1 MLIEK
6 TEELEIGV
14 YLTALTRLERADEAG
29 ASHACRQLSKLQK
42 LIRLRAMEL
51 YWTTSRLLRQSE
63 AALFPAYVEE
73 RNRVPGWKKTDAPI
87 LAPESLPAGRP
98 RLLLDMTSTLRS
110 GKMTGIQR
118 VVREIARN
126 GWLMGAGLP
135 VAIHNG
141 RLFTYYSHPQI
152 PETIEI
158 EEGDVFLM
166 LDASWNHTEEYLPI
180 LDRVRAKGGRSIVCL
195 YDILPLIYPAA
206 FPPAL
211 TQRFEEWLS
220 RIVLPSD
227 GVIADSRAAAESLRD
242 YLAANGRTKHGLPLG
257 WWRLGADFSGA
268 ATGAAS
274 ERARSIAGGKPYF
287 LSVGTIE
294 PRKGYP
300 VALDALD
307 KLWDEGVDATYVIVG
322 GKGWGMRQFE
332 RRVKHHPEFNK
343 RLFWLDRAGDAD
355 LALLYRNARALVLAS
370 VAEGFGLPIVEAANY
385 GAPVI
390 ATDIGVFREVAGDSA
405 RYFRLLDSESL
416 AERMREALAKKP
428 SPPKVAP
435 MSWRDSA
442 SQLLH
447 MARESGFQTRLD

>member
-6 TEELEIGV
+6 NEALEIDA
-14 YLTALTRLERADEAG
+14 YLAALTRLEHAAEDG
-29 ASHACRQLSKLQK
+29 ASPFRRRLRNLQK

-63 AALFPAYVEE
+63 AALFPAYVEK
-73 RNRVPGWKKTDAPI
+73 RNRVPSWKKTDTPT

-110 GKMTGIQR
+110 GKKTGIQR

-135 VAIHNG
+135 VAIHRG
-141 RLFTYYSHPQI
+141 RLFTYYGHPQI

-166 LDASWNHTEEYLPI
+166 LDASWNHTDEYLPI
-180 LDRVRAKGGRSIVCL
+180 LEQVKAKGGRNIVCL
-195 YDILPLIYPAA
+195 YDILPLIYPSA

-211 TQRFEEWLS
+211 THRFEEWLS

-242 YLAANGRTKHGLPLG
+242 YLEANGRTKRGLPLG

-268 ATGAAS
+268 ATGEAS
-274 ERARSIAGGKPYF
+274 ERARNIAGGKPYF
-287 LSVGTIE
+287 LGVGTIE

-300 VALDALD
+300 VVLDALD
-307 KLWDEGVDATYVIVG
+307 KLWDEGADATYVIVG

-332 RRVKHHPEFNK
+332 RRAQRHPEFNK

-385 GAPVI
+385 GVPVI
-390 ATDIGVFREVAGDSA
+390 ATDIAVFREVAGDSA

-416 AERMREALAKKP
+416 AERMREALVEKP
-428 SPPKVAP
+428 SPPEVAP
-435 MSWRDSA
+435 TSWRDSA
-442 SQLLH
+442 AQLLL
-447 MARESGFQTRLD
+447 MARESGFQTRLE

>member
-1 MLIEK
+1 MLIEQN
-6 TEELEIGV
+6 EALEIAA
-14 YLTALTRLERADEAG
+14 YLAALTRMEHAEEEG
-29 ASHACRQLSKLQK
+29 ASAFGRRLQQVQK
-42 LIRLRAMEL
+42 LVRLRAMEL
-51 YWTTSRLLRQSE
+51 YWTTSRLFRQGE
-63 AALFPAYVEE
+63 KALFPAHVER
-73 RNRVPGWKKTDAPI
+73 RNRVPAWKKTDTPT

-110 GKMTGIQR
+110 GKKTGIQR

-152 PETIEI
+152 PETVEI

-180 LDRVRAKGGRSIVCL
+180 LDRVKGKGGRNIVCL

-242 YLAANGRTKHGLPLG
+242 YLAAKGRTKHGLPLG

-268 ATGAAS
+268 AAGEAS
-274 ERARSIAGGKPYF
+274 ERAKSIAGGKPYF

-307 KLWDEGVDATYVIVG
+307 KLWGEGVDATYVIVG

-416 AERMREALAKKP
+416 AERMREALAEKP
-428 SPPKVAP
+428 SPPRVAP
-435 MSWRDSA
+435 TSWRESA

>member
-1 MLIEK
+1 MLIERN
-6 TEELEIGV
+6 EAGAIDA
-14 YLTALTRLERADEAG
+14 YLAALTRLELTEEDG
-29 ASHACRQLSKLQK
+29 ATPIRRRLKKLRK

-63 AALFPAYVEE
+63 AALFPARVAE
-73 RNRVPGWKKTDAPI
+73 RNRLPSWKKTDTPT
-87 LAPESLPAGRP
+87 LTPETLPSGRP

-110 GKMTGIQR
+110 GKRTGIQR

-166 LDASWNHTEEYLPI
+166 LDASWNHTEEYLPV
-180 LDRVRAKGGRSIVCL
+180 LDRVKAKGGRNIVCL

-242 YLAANGRTKHGLPLG
+242 YLDAKGRTKHGLPLG
-257 WWRLGADFSGA
+257 WWRLGADFVGA
-268 ATGAAS
+268 STGEAS
-274 ERARSIAGGKPYF
+274 ERAKAIAGGKPYF
-287 LSVGTIE
+287 LGVGTIE

-300 VALDALD
+300 VVLDALD
-307 KLWDEGVDATYVIVG
+307 KLWGEGADPTYVMVG

-332 RRVKHHPEFNK
+332 RRVKRHPEFGK
-343 RLFWLDRAGDAD
+343 RLFWLDRASDAD
-355 LALLYRNARALVLAS
+355 LALLYRNARALALAS

-390 ATDIGVFREVAGDSA
+390 ATDIAVFREVAGDSA
-405 RYFRLLDSESL
+405 RYFRLLDSDDL
-416 AERMREALAKKP
+416 AARLREALAGKL
-428 SPPKVAP
+428 SPPMVAQT
-435 MSWRDSA
+435 SWRDSA
-442 SQLLH
+442 AQLLD
-447 MARESGFQTRLD
+447 MARESAFQTRLD